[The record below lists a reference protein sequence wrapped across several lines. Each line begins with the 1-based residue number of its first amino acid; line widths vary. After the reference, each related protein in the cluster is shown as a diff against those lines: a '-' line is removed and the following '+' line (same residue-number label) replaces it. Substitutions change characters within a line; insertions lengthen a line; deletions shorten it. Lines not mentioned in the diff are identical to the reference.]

1 MKGNVVKK
9 LGLGIFGLLC
19 LVGCGNQ
26 QIFDTTYRYDYA
38 EIKLPS
44 GEVVSGKVDSWKDYS
59 DSDSV
64 QVVIDGVSY
73 YTHIVN
79 VVLRADKK

>member
-1 MKGNVVKK
+1 MKKIGVV
-9 LGLGIFGLLC
+9 LLSAIC

-26 QIFDTTYRYDYA
+26 QFFDTTYYYDYA

-44 GEVVSGKVDSWKDYS
+44 GELIKGVVESWKDYS
-59 DSDSV
+59 DGDSV

-73 YTHIVN
+73 YTHISN
-79 VVLRADKK
+79 VVLRATKK